1 MQDKLHTQLRNVK
14 KGKGRENKPGFV
26 KQEFVRKDQLSVP
39 IRIIKDWISYCGE
52 NVGLGRFP
60 ANSYLCMKMTPSKSS
75 GKSSSELIALAP
87 DWSEFER
94 KYV

>member
-1 MQDKLHTQLRNVK
+1 MFSVQDKLHTQLRNVKK

-39 IRIIKDWISYCGE
+39 IRTIKDWISYSGV

-60 ANSYLCMKMTPSKSS
+60 ANSV
-75 GKSSSELIALAP
+75 ELIALAP
-87 DWSEFER
+87 DW
-94 KYV
+94 